1 MIEGGL
7 ERKFWPFCIMQA
19 AACQRDI
26 ALGMRVPKLVPGD
39 TVAIKLDHVEAFEPR
54 AERAV
59 FLSRNASMSK
69 GAFVLV
75 TRNGSHRLMRV
86 RVPVKLE
93 ADDEKWRVASLD
105 GKKFWVSSKGSV
117 KEMDSETIDELP
129 TMEER
134 AHGPVDGD
142 LVFGARLGEGAVV
155 AKVALSNEPKSCDKY
170 HVETFE
176 EEADA
181 EEQERI
187 LNVLAKQKAGAE
199 TVSAKVFTTGS
210 EEAQHRWFLA
220 AQKEV
225 ASMEEMEVWDELPEN
240 PLELREHLGL
250 KQTDE
255 IPAILPMSLVCT
267 EKPVLMQ
274 QDKHVLQQG
283 AAVAAEQASVAILER
298 VRLVVCGNY
307 EDTSGIDTSAYAS
320 SNVDVNCLRVMCSE
334 LANHQDWE
342 GMGFD
347 VSHAFLYSDLK
358 SKNTILMRPPKIL
371 QTLGLIKR
379 GRLLRAK
386 KGIYG
391 LRSSPV
397 SWELERDV
405 LSEATLPP
413 LAEDDLPGLKVNLLL
428 MGGAHAISPL
438 GRHG

>member
-1 MIEGGL
+1 
-7 ERKFWPFCIMQA
+7 
-19 AACQRDI
+19 
-26 ALGMRVPKLVPGD
+26 MR
-39 TVAIKLDHVEAFEPR
+39 AR
-54 AERAV
+54 A
-59 FLSRNASMSK
+59 
-69 GAFVLV
+69 
-75 TRNGSHRLMRV
+75 
-86 RVPVKLE
+86 PVKLE

-142 LVFGARLGEGAVV
+142 LVCGARLGEGAVA
-155 AKVALSNEPKSCDKY
+155 AKAAQSNEPKSCDKY

-187 LNVLAKQKAGAE
+187 FNVLAGVHNCS
-199 TVSAKVFTTGS
+199 T
-210 EEAQHRWFLA
+210 
-220 AQKEV
+220 
-225 ASMEEMEVWDELPEN
+225 EEMEVWEELPEN
-240 PLELREHLGL
+240 PLELHDHLGL

-255 IPAILPMSLVCT
+255 ISDVSGVYGEAGAD
-267 EKPVLMQ
+267 

-283 AAVAAEQASVAILER
+283 AAIAAEQASAAILER

-320 SNVDVNCLRVMCSE
+320 SNVDVNCLRVMYSE
-334 LANHQDWE
+334 LANHQEWE

-347 VSHAFLYSDLK
+347 VSQALLYSDLK

-379 GRLLRAK
+379 GRKRAFT
-386 KGIYG
+386 
-391 LRSSPV
+391 
-397 SWELERDV
+397 D
-405 LSEATLPP
+405 
-413 LAEDDLPGLKVNLLL
+413 
-428 MGGAHAISPL
+428 L
-438 GRHG
+438 GRVLCLGSWNETS